1 MLASRW
7 HTGAMSRT
15 EGQLREVPGGYAK
28 GGAAR
33 QRILEAALAAF
44 GEGGFKGATTRQI
57 AEAAGVNL
65 PALKYY
71 FGGKEGLYLACA
83 EEIVARYR
91 ARMVEPV
98 VHAQAMLEARNTPQ
112 EARAALKLVVRALAD
127 QMMETREA
135 EAWAGFVLRE
145 MAEPGPAF
153 AILYEQV
160 WAPGINIVGYMIG
173 LAGGL
178 GPQAARIEALLLIS
192 SLSAFGTARPVSLQS
207 LGWADVEGERFEQV
221 MANLDRRIDELAG
234 R

>member
-98 VHAQAMLEARNTPQ
+98 VRAQAMLEARNTPQ
-112 EARAALKLVVRALAD
+112 EARAALKLVVRALAE

-178 GPQAARIEALLLIS
+178 RPQAARIEALLLIS

-221 MANLDRRIDELAG
+221 MANLERRIDQLG
-234 R
+234 

>member
-98 VHAQAMLEARNTPQ
+98 VRAQAMLETRNTPQ

-192 SLSAFGTARPVSLQS
+192 SLSAFGTARPVSLRS